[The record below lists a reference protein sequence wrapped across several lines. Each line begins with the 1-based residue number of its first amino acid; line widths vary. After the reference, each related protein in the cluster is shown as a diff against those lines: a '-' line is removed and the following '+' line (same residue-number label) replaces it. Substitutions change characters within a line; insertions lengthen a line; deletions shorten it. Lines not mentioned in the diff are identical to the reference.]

1 MFPMRAKILVVVIEL
16 ISQNLDEYR
25 NNGVIYKLT
34 EFLSEQI

>member
-1 MFPMRAKILVVVIEL
+1 MFPMKAKILVVVIEL
-16 ISQNLDEYR
+16 ISQHLDEYR

>member
-34 EFLSEQI
+34 ELLSEQI